1 VRHSCTLTMVN
12 LYCPVTMLKIAIGR
26 SVETDVPE
34 VVILGKEL
42 GKPLNK
48 RRRVTVE
55 LPELAVRAIRWRVD
69 EANADDA
76 DDEQVTFNDVVEWLL
91 ITEVSMKRM
100 PLLEQSIPSFTAAM
114 FVWMMDAMY
123 QPEDD

>member
-1 VRHSCTLTMVN
+1 LSRNHVEDRDF
-12 LYCPVTMLKIAIGR
+12 AIGG
-26 SVETDVPE
+26 ETDMPE
-34 VVILGKEL
+34 VVILGREL

-55 LPELAVRAIRWRVD
+55 LPEFAVRAIHWRVD

-76 DDEQVTFNDVVEWLL
+76 EGEPVTFNDVVEWLL

-100 PLLEQSIPSFTAAM
+100 PLLEQSIPGFTAAM
-114 FVWMMDAMY
+114 FVWMMDATY